1 MSKRGLAFSLL
12 LLFVAGGAAQQAQ
25 APAAAGAWTTLK
37 PLYQPVSNNAV
48 ASLHQGKRTYLFS
61 FLGIGA
67 KKTWDAVTAEASSFD
82 TLSGEW
88 VRLPVV
94 PGQAGR
100 LAAAAA
106 GVNDR
111 VFLLGGYTVDAQ
123 GNEVSLPSV
132 DIFDLKARGW
142 RRGADIPVAV
152 DDMAIG
158 VYRNRYIYLVSG
170 WSQRDNVRNVQ
181 VYDAEKARWHQATPI
196 TGTPVFGHA
205 GAIAE
210 DTIVY
215 VGGAFKNPKGASP
228 RYVASHEAWM
238 GRIDRSDPTRITWT
252 KLPLPPSR
260 ARYRIAA
267 GAFGRRIVFSG
278 GTDNPY
284 NYNGIGYDGRSSE
297 PVATTFAW
305 NLDSGGWELLPDN
318 PVPTMDHRGLASTR
332 EGLALIGGMEA
343 GQRVSNRLSLLRVT
357 AR

>member
-1 MSKRGLAFSLL
+1 MRKRRLAISLW

-25 APAAAGAWTTLK
+25 APAGLGTWSSLK
-37 PLYQPVSNNAV
+37 PLYEPVSNNAV
-48 ASLHQGKRTYLFS
+48 ASLHQGKRTFLFS
-61 FLGIGA
+61 FLGIGP
-67 KKTWDAVTAEASSFD
+67 KKTWDAITAEASSFD

-88 VRLPVV
+88 ARLPPV

-111 VFLLGGYTVDAQ
+111 VYLFGGYTVDAQ
-123 GNEVSLPSV
+123 GDEVSLPNV

-142 RRGADIPVAV
+142 RRGEDIPVPV
-152 DDMAIG
+152 DDMVVG
-158 VYRNRYIYLVSG
+158 VYRNRYVYLVSG
-170 WSQRDNVRNVQ
+170 WSQKDSVRNVQ
-181 VYDAEKARWHQATPI
+181 VYDTEKNRWLEATPI
-196 TGTPVFGHA
+196 PGTPVFGHA
-205 GAIAE
+205 GALAG

-215 VGGAFKNPKGASP
+215 VGGAFRNPGGTNP
-228 RYVASHEAWM
+228 RYVPSHEAWM
-238 GRIDRSDPTRITWT
+238 GKIDPKDLTRITWT
-252 KLPLPPSR
+252 KIPGPPTR

-267 GAFGRRIVFSG
+267 GAFGHRIVFSG

-284 NYNGIGYDGRSSE
+284 NYDGRGYDGRPSE

-318 PVPTMDHRGLASTR
+318 PFPAMDHRGLATTR
-332 EGLALIGGMEA
+332 EGLALVGGMEA
-343 GQRVSNRLSLLRVT
+343 GQKVSNRLSLLRIT